1 MTNIPEINPSKS
13 INKLSPDRKSA
24 APQKIVPENQGDVV
38 SISKSKDQVNSPQ
51 SEESKVREWA
61 AQAMAL
67 KGDSSGIERAKERLE
82 SGYYNDPDVLKT
94 VVQRV
99 TKELIG
105 E

>member
-13 INKLSPDRKSA
+13 INKVSPDRKSSA
-24 APQKIVPENQGDVV
+24 SPKNTPESQGDVV
-38 SISKSKDQVNSPQ
+38 SISKSSDKVNSPQ

-61 AQAMAL
+61 AQAMAM
-67 KGDSSGIERAKERLE
+67 KDDSSGVERAKERLE

-99 TKELIG
+99 TEELIG